1 MTLSCLKNCALKH
14 LSHAKTENLAGY
26 SPWGHIELDTTER
39 LTLSLSRT
47 VPHLHEESRGL
58 CKMNTHS
65 QESVMRDKGVR
76 ILISSPCVVSKS
88 VIDWEN
94 RFEV

>member
-1 MTLSCLKNCALKH
+1 MS
-14 LSHAKTENLAGY
+14 EQ
-26 SPWGHIELDTTER
+26 

-58 CKMNTHS
+58 CKITRS
-65 QESVMRDKGVR
+65 QVSVMRNKGVK
-76 ILISSPCVVSKS
+76 ILISSSCIVLKS
-88 VIDWEN
+88 VIDWKN